1 MTEDDIDEA
10 AKLPPDA
17 RIESLDERLDRA
29 QRREAEEANK
39 NRVDPNMRV
48 TQLVIGYL
56 IGGPLGGG
64 LLGWGLDSLFGT
76 RPWIMLVMLFLGFGV
91 GVRSILRIAKS
102 SLVRKEKFER
112 IDSIFPPNS
121 DLRGCLNR
129 YDRWYNA
136 LDQRPPLLIQRFQ
149 GRNLLWIDRRFGGK
163 GVLFRCAPGCE
174 L

>member
-76 RPWIMLVMLFLGFGV
+76 KPWLTLVMLFLGFGV
-91 GVRSILRIAKS
+91 GIRNVVRISRITPSQGPGKKS
-102 SLVRKEKFER
+102 
-112 IDSIFPPNS
+112 
-121 DLRGCLNR
+121 
-129 YDRWYNA
+129 
-136 LDQRPPLLIQRFQ
+136 
-149 GRNLLWIDRRFGGK
+149 
-163 GVLFRCAPGCE
+163 
-174 L
+174 